1 MLLLLLPPP
10 PPLLLHL
17 ILQLRNT
24 LTDDG
29 RGLNQP
35 LNVTQ
40 PLNDTQWLLWSPDSP
55 ASDAV
60 RARLMLQINQPVT
73 LGFAAPVASAA
84 AYAQQHA
91 LQASF
96 LLAAPPPTLHLQ
108 TALSLGQGEGGV
120 VSVLLRFMNVDA
132 TDALTFSLWHII
144 PEHACARVEETR

>member
-73 LGFAAPVASAA
+73 LGFAAPVASDLGVEACA
-84 AYAQQHA
+84 CQGGDDNDRADAFDEDRSCSHLDA
-91 LQASF
+91 CHDPTEEGGSGLCD
-96 LLAAPPPTLHLQ
+96 LKVCPRPVPPPPPP
-108 TALSLGQGEGGV
+108 S
-120 VSVLLRFMNVDA
+120 VSH
-132 TDALTFSLWHII
+132 WPI
-144 PEHACARVEETR
+144 